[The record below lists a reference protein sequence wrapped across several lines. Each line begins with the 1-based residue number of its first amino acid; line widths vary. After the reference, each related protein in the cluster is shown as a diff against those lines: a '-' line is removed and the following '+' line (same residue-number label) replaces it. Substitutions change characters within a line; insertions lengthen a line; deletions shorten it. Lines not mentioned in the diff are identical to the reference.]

1 MGLAP
6 TGLAPTGLTSTALTS
21 TALTSTALTLT
32 VLTSICGKLEE
43 ASCDVETRRPGA
55 SACRGH
61 ARAATRSPNVTLCC
75 MKAIRVNEFG
85 GPEVMRIEDV
95 PRPVPGAGQVRVAV
109 HAAGV
114 NPVDAYIRTGTYAF
128 KPSLPYTP
136 GSDAAGIVDAVGD
149 GVSSV
154 RLGDRVFVA
163 AFGAASTGTY
173 AEQVVAD
180 AGLIHP
186 LGDDLTF
193 SQGAAVGV
201 PCVTAWRAL
210 FQKGHAQA
218 SRDRAGP
225 RRQRRRRHR
234 RRAARRG
241 GWARRAWHRR
251 HGRRTA
257 ARQRRGR
264 DPCVRSQRRGLPRGH
279 RRTHRRSRP
288 GPRDR
293 DAGQRQPRTRSGAP
307 GQARAHRDRRQPRR
321 ARAQPARD
329 HGQGRPGHG
338 HDAARDVARGMHARR
353 LPP

>member
-1 MGLAP
+1 
-6 TGLAPTGLTSTALTS
+6 
-21 TALTSTALTLT
+21 
-32 VLTSICGKLEE
+32 
-43 ASCDVETRRPGA
+43 
-55 SACRGH
+55 
-61 ARAATRSPNVTLCC
+61 

-210 FQKGHAQA
+210 FQKGHAQPAETVLVHGA
-218 SRDRAGP
+218 SGGVGTAAVQLAAAAGLVVLGTAGTAEG
-225 RRQRRRRHR
+225 RRLASDAGATHVFDHSAEGYREAIIERTGGRGPDLVIEMLANVNLAHDL
-234 RRAARRG
+234 ALLARRG
-241 GWARRAWHRR
+241 RIVIVGNRGALELNPRAIMAKDALVTGTTLPGMLPEESRAALAAVSAAL
-251 HGRRTA
+251 RT
-257 ARQRRGR
+257 G
-264 DPCVRSQRRGLPRGH
+264 VL
-279 RRTHRRSRP
+279 RP
-288 GPRDR
+288 IV
-293 DAGQRQPRTRSGAP
+293 GQEIPLAEA
-307 GQARAHRDRRQPRR
+307 ARAHQVIMESGAKGKIVLIP
-321 ARAQPARD
+321 
-329 HGQGRPGHG
+329 
-338 HDAARDVARGMHARR
+338 
-353 LPP
+353 